1 LVSGMFLWLRMDA
14 MLMLWT
20 EDTTPESQ
28 SVDVLSWMPYHQT
41 AL

>member
-1 LVSGMFLWLRMDA
+1 MDA

-28 SVDVLSWMPYHQT
+28 SVD
-41 AL
+41 ALPVGAVSPNSPERKLDW